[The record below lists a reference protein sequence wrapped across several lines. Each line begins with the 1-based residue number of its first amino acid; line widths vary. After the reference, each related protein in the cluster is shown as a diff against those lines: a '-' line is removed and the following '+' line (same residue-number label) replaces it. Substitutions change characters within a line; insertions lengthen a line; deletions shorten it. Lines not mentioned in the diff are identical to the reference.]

1 MHAVCVV
8 GCAGQGCVHE
18 CGVCAC
24 VGVSR
29 RVDVVCCVY
38 LWGVWGVCMRVVCV
52 CVCRGVCA
60 PCVCCVYVVHAV
72 CVCRS
77 VCVWEG
83 ARRMCVCVVCR
94 GGVHAVCV
102 RVVHECSVCVLCV
115 GGVCTPCVCEGCAR
129 V

>member
-1 MHAVCVV
+1 MYGVCGEGV
-8 GCAGQGCVHE
+8 GRGARRVCGGVCRAGV

-77 VCVWEG
+77 VCVWGG

-94 GGVHAVCV
+94 
-102 RVVHECSVCVLCV
+102 
-115 GGVCTPCVCEGCAR
+115 GVCTPCVCEGCAR